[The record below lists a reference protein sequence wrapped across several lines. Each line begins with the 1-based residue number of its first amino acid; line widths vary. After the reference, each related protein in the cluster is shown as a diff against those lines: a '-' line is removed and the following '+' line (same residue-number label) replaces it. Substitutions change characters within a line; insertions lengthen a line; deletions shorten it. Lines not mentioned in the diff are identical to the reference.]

1 MLDENGEKA
10 LSNTSSQN
18 HYWCLVGLR
27 SGDCGD
33 HSIWFTSFLISIK
46 PSNGSIL
53 IHHVSALRLFSVQFV
68 CLNHIWRHQLYC
80 NGRLGV
86 TCWFKAFLVLWYV
99 VQWYVTHYTLWNIIS
114 LFNSASHCFGDLWG
128 LLENLVINPNSRLF
142 VWNMTSFPEFNWGQF
157 LVIYF
162 YRNYFLVVSSWQQTV
177 VRLCFISM
185 CVFCFYG
192 F

>member
-1 MLDENGEKA
+1 MEASSFIMFLHSDCFQCSLFVSTTSEGT
-10 LSNTSSQN
+10 SNK
-18 HYWCLVGLR
+18 W
-27 SGDCGD
+27 
-33 HSIWFTSFLISIK
+33 
-46 PSNGSIL
+46 
-53 IHHVSALRLFSVQFV
+53 
-68 CLNHIWRHQLYC
+68 HQ
-80 NGRLGV
+80 LGV

-142 VWNMTSFPEFNWGQF
+142 VWTMTSFPEFNWGQF

-162 YRNYFLVVSSWQQTV
+162 YRNCFLVVSSWQQTV